1 VVFGTMGR
9 PRLKDFC
16 REAARKA
23 ETDAITDVLFYTR
36 WNRRKAARLLDIS
49 YKVLLSRI
57 KQYGI
62 SQAYRGFLGQDST
75 SNNS

>member
-1 VVFGTMGR
+1 
-9 PRLKDFC
+9 LKDFC

-36 WNRRKAARLLDIS
+36 WNRRKAARLLDVS
-49 YKVLLSRI
+49 YKALLKRI

-62 SQAYRGFLGQDST
+62 SEAYAGFLGEDST
-75 SNNS
+75 SDNS